1 MPWCIQEVG
10 IAGQLWELAGK
21 DIFPAW
27 LADVKIFF
35 LYFLFSR
42 SVCAFF
48 ARCRKM
54 SLNLASGALAEAVS
68 GSATRFPEIDCYD
81 NGSMS
86 LPGPLVSLRLR
97 LIGQM
102 AGSDSRGDVSLP
114 RTRKTRALLAI
125 LVMAS
130 PRPVLRAQV
139 TELLWST
146 REREQ
151 GRASLR
157 QCVHELQEFLWRLG
171 LAELQTGRQH
181 LQVEPGQIWVDVLAL
196 GAATP
201 AQPEALGLLQGGL
214 LEDLVGL
221 DPAFD
226 LWLADQER
234 QMRDGAAALAARLL
248 EQELE
253 PGAVIIAG
261 RRLVGI
267 APTHEAG
274 WRRLIQAYLDSGERP
289 AAQEA
294 FDQCARALQ
303 EGARLAPSEETRAL
317 LGAGRPPQPFTV
329 ARDESGRGDNDRRWM
344 EAPRRSGA
352 WVGVA
357 VFRATDPQDEA
368 MISVGLA
375 EEITQALARFR
386 WINLIAPGSIAALAH
401 EPMGQTE
408 RWRRLGLDFLLDGT
422 VQRSQDASS
431 QGRIRVTVRLLDMRG
446 GQSGEMVWSQRFERD
461 AADLL
466 SLQDDIAAEVAAQV
480 DPQLILHE
488 SRRFA
493 GLATAQE
500 AKPQEAISQ
509 GPHDSSAYALM
520 LRAIPAIY
528 RLVRPGYLEA
538 GQLLARAA
546 RLAPDMAA
554 VFSWWACWHAFL
566 VGQGWADAPQ
576 AAMNR
581 AGELAERAVSLDP
594 GCARALSIAAYVRSF
609 VLHKDIAETIALHER
624 ALALN
629 PNLPFA
635 WAVSALSLTYA
646 GQHVTAVAHALQA
659 RRLSPFDPHGFFFD
673 NTLMVPSLMLG
684 DFETVVAAGRRALG
698 LNPSMSSTCKG
709 LLAALGHL
717 GRDAEAFEVRTQLLA
732 LEPGFSLAEATTRSA
747 LRRPEDLFVYVEGL
761 RKAGLPEV

>member
-1 MPWCIQEVG
+1 MNPG
-10 IAGQLWELAGK
+10 I
-21 DIFPAW
+21 
-27 LADVKIFF
+27 
-35 LYFLFSR
+35 
-42 SVCAFF
+42 
-48 ARCRKM
+48 
-54 SLNLASGALAEAVS
+54 SLGILAEAAS
-68 GSATRFPEIDCYD
+68 GSGTHLPQTDCYD
-81 NGSMS
+81 SGQS
-86 LPGPLVSLRLR
+86 LQSVPLVSLRLR

-102 AGSDSRGDVSLP
+102 SGSDARGDVSLP
-114 RTRKTRALLAI
+114 RTRKTRALLAV
-125 LVMAS
+125 LLLAS
-130 PRPVLRAQV
+130 PRPVLRTQI

-146 REREQ
+146 RGREQ
-151 GRASLR
+151 ARASLR
-157 QCVHELQEFLWRLG
+157 QCVHELQEFLGRLQ
-171 LAELQTGRQH
+171 LAELKTGRQH
-181 LQVEPGQIWVDVLAL
+181 LQIESGQIWVDVLAL

-201 AQPEALGLLQGGL
+201 AQPQALDLLRGGL
-214 LEDLVGL
+214 LEDLIGL

-234 QMRDGAAALAARLL
+234 RIREGASALAACLL
-248 EQELE
+248 EQETE
-253 PGAVIIAG
+253 PGAAIIAG
-261 RRLVGI
+261 RRLVAI

-294 FDQCARALQ
+294 FDQCGRALQ
-303 EGARLAPSEETRAL
+303 KGARLTPSAQTRAL
-317 LGAGRPPQPFTV
+317 LGVGRLPQAFPMEQV
-329 ARDESGRGDNDRRWM
+329 KSGRDDRNHRWAEM
-344 EAPRRSGA
+344 PRRSGA
-352 WVGVA
+352 WLGVA

-408 RWRRLGLDFLLDGT
+408 RWRRLELDFLLDGT
-422 VQRSQDASS
+422 VQRSRTVQGSKGGTSD
-431 QGRIRVTVRLLDMRG
+431 GRIRVTVRLLDMRG
-446 GQSGEMVWSQRFERD
+446 GQNGEMIWSQRFERD
-461 AADLL
+461 AVDLF

-493 GLATAQE
+493 GLATSPGQ
-500 AKPQEAISQ
+500 
-509 GPHDSSAYALM
+509 HDPSAYGLM
-520 LRAIPAIY
+520 LQAIPAIY

-538 GQLLARAA
+538 GELLARAA

-576 AAMNR
+576 AAMAR

-594 GCARALSIAAYVRSF
+594 GCARALSIAAYIRSF

-646 GQHVTAVAHALQA
+646 GQHATAVAHALQA

-684 DFETVVAAGRRALG
+684 DFETVVIAGQRALA

-717 GRDAEAFEVRTQLLA
+717 GRDAEAFEVRTRLLA
-732 LEPGFSLAEATTRSA
+732 LEPGFNLAEAATRSA
-747 LRRPEDLFVYVEGL
+747 LRRPKDLRVYVEGL
-761 RKAGLPEV
+761 RKAGLPAV